1 MSYTKEEVLKFL
13 RGEASIDGVWFG
25 MKHPSYRGEFW
36 WRSVL
41 LPVLTAEPSSGIPDD
56 MISLTIGQGFVV
68 HGTSEAISYAQ
79 SVLLIDSKHPVEAKD
94 NARYFERLAQHRW
107 EQGNALLI
115 TLQKARSSMRE
126 LLDRLD
132 AL

>member
-1 MSYTKEEVLKFL
+1 MSYTKEQVLAFL
-13 RGEASIDGVWFG
+13 NGEAPIDGIWFG

-36 WRSVL
+36 WRTVL
-41 LPVLTAEPSSGIPDD
+41 LPVLIPKPSGSTPEG
-56 MISLTIGQGFVV
+56 MVSLTLGQGHIV

-79 SVLLIDSKHPVEAKD
+79 AVLLIDSKHPMEAKD

-107 EQGNALLI
+107 EQGNALRI
-115 TLQKARSSMRE
+115 TLQKARSSMHE